1 MTKTLCLALLLAA
14 TAHALA
20 ADDTTRNTDTDC
32 TPQAN
37 SADSEETQALADL
50 QQRAAAGDATAQFE
64 FGILYYYGQG
74 IAQDYGQARA
84 WWEKAAAQGFPEAQ
98 YNLGIFYK
106 QGRGVAQNTAKARA
120 WFEKAAAQTRDKETQ
135 QAAQKALQNLNK
147 TSGKKP

>member
-50 QQRAAAGDATAQFE
+50 QQRAAAGDTTAQFE
-64 FGILYYYGQG
+64 FGALYYSGQG
-74 IAQDYGQARA
+74 AAQDYGQARA
-84 WWEKAAAQGFPEAQ
+84 WWEKAAAQGHADAQ
-98 YNLGIFYK
+98 YILGILYDE
-106 QGRGVAQNTAKARA
+106 GRGVVQ
-120 WFEKAAAQTRDKETQ
+120 D
-135 QAAQKALQNLNK
+135 
-147 TSGKKP
+147 